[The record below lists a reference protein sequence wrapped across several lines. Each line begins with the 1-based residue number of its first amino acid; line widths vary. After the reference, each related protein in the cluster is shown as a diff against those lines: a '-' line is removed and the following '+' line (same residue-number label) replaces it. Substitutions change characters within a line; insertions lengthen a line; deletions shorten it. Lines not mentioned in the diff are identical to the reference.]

1 MSVKLKEHIFDY
13 FVITLGCMIMA
24 VAINIF
30 FVPHKMLSGGLSGI
44 VMVIYFF
51 TGFPMGI
58 ASILLNIP
66 LFYIAYRHLGVKYCI
81 NGLYGMLVF
90 SILLD
95 ATAFLRDINAIDD
108 IMLACIYGG
117 IMDGLGAAMLFRV
130 NAHSGG
136 TDIIGSIINK
146 YYGIGV
152 GTVLTVFNVLLML
165 CSAFIFG
172 LKPALYALTSMLITG
187 MVINRVIDGFDF
199 KKKILIISDKY
210 EEIAERI
217 MQDTD
222 RGATYISASGA
233 YTNAE
238 KRIIFVVVKLRQVM
252 MVRNII
258 EECDPKAFMII
269 SDVQMYLAKDLLCRM
284 TNANWIY
291 R

>member
-269 SDVQMYLAKDLLCRM
+269 SDVRDVFGKGFTLPDD
-284 TNANWIY
+284 
-291 R
+291 

>member
-13 FVITLGCMIMA
+13 CIITLGCLIMA

-95 ATAFLRDINAIDD
+95 ATGFLRDINAIDD

-152 GTVLTVFNVLLML
+152 GTVLTIFNVLLML

-199 KKKILIISDKY
+199 KKKVLIISDKY
-210 EEIAERI
+210 EEITKRI

-222 RGATYISASGA
+222 RGATYINASGA
-233 YTNAE
+233 YTNEE

-252 MVRNII
+252 MIRNII

-269 SDVQMYLAKDLLCRM
+269 SDVRDVFGKGFTLPDD
-284 TNANWIY
+284 
-291 R
+291 

>member
-13 FVITLGCMIMA
+13 CIITLGCLIMA

-51 TGFPMGI
+51 TGFPMGV

-95 ATAFLRDINAIDD
+95 ATGFLRDINAIDD

-152 GTVLTVFNVLLML
+152 GTVLTIFNVLLML

-199 KKKILIISDKY
+199 KKKVLIISDKY
-210 EEIAERI
+210 EEITKRI

-222 RGATYISASGA
+222 RGATYINASGA
-233 YTNAE
+233 YTNEE

-252 MVRNII
+252 MIRNII

-269 SDVQMYLAKDLLCRM
+269 SDVRDVFGKGFTLPDD
-284 TNANWIY
+284 
-291 R
+291 